1 MKITVKPTALLQ
13 LVALLLLLLMA
24 EYFLTRDAVRGEAPP
39 IQTRTLD
46 GELFDLEGFR
56 GRPAVIHFWATWCP
70 VCDLEQGM
78 VERLARRHPL
88 ISVAMQS
95 GTEEEVAEW
104 MAGRGVAYPV
114 VNDPIG
120 ELAGRY
126 GVTAVPASFVLDRQG
141 RVRFVTRG
149 YTSGLGMRAR
159 LWLAGWY
166 R

>member
-1 MKITVKPTALLQ
+1 MLL
-13 LVALLLLLLMA
+13 AA
-24 EYFLTRDAVRGEAPP
+24 EAFLTRDAVRGPAPP
-39 IQTRTLD
+39 FQAQTLA
-46 GELFDLEGFR
+46 GNPFDLAELK

-78 VERLARRHPL
+78 VERLARSHPL

-95 GTEEEVAEW
+95 GTEAEVAEW
-104 MAGRGVAYPV
+104 MAGRGVTYPV
-114 VNDPIG
+114 VNDPTG

-126 GVTAVPASFVLDRQG
+126 GVTAVPASFVLDPQG

>member
-1 MKITVKPTALLQ
+1 MVLVVVL
-13 LVALLLLLLMA
+13 LVAEA
-24 EYFLTRDAVRGEAPP
+24 FLTRDAVRGPAPP
-39 IQTRTLD
+39 FQAQTLA
-46 GELFDLEGFR
+46 GNSFDLAELK

-78 VERLARRHPL
+78 VERLARGHPL
-88 ISVAMQS
+88 ISIAMQS

-104 MAGRGVAYPV
+104 MAGRGVTYPV
-114 VNDPIG
+114 INDPTG
-120 ELAGRY
+120 VLAGRY

>member
-1 MKITVKPTALLQ
+1 MKLKLKPKYLLEVLVLVVVL
-13 LVALLLLLLMA
+13 LVAEA
-24 EYFLTRDAVRGEAPP
+24 FLTRDAVRGPAPP
-39 IQTRTLD
+39 FQAQTLD
-46 GELFDLEGFR
+46 GGSFDLAEMR

-78 VERLARRHPL
+78 VERLARSHPL

-114 VNDPIG
+114 VNDPAG

>member
-1 MKITVKPTALLQ
+1 MKLKLKAKHLLEVMA
-13 LVALLLLLLMA
+13 LVAVLLAA
-24 EYFLTRDAVRGEAPP
+24 EAFLTRDAVRGPAPP
-39 IQTRTLD
+39 FQAQTLD
-46 GELFDLEGFR
+46 GRSFDLAELK

-95 GTEEEVAEW
+95 GTEEEVAQW
-104 MAGRGVAYPV
+104 MTGRGVTYPV
-114 VNDPIG
+114 VNDPAG